1 VKKKSLFDPIREELM
16 VLIIR
21 IDFMESQQ
29 GIEELKNL
37 HALLE
42 IIATT
47 TKKCDLYLKYQIRN
61 HEWN

>member
-1 VKKKSLFDPIREELM
+1 M